1 MCLSAWIISHLR
13 YFGIHFDRMLTY
25 RKHVETTALTCKK
38 GLSVLAT
45 MTEKGIEQRRLFLL
59 YQSVVI
65 SVTDY
70 GPGLTAMAQKNL
82 LKLDRVQNE
91 AMWLILGTTKDTP
104 TETMRFMLDLAP
116 TNANETESGAGQS
129 ILQCYRNSPWSTY
142 ELAMED
148 KKGCRLGRGQSWMGQ
163 TQDSVLQSFQ
173 LTEPKQ
179 T

>member
-25 RKHVETTALTCKK
+25 RKHVETNTTDVQERSVSPSEYDWKGHWTTPPLPALSKCGDQCHWLRTRPHSN
-38 GLSVLAT
+38 G
-45 MTEKGIEQRRLFLL
+45 
-59 YQSVVI
+59 
-65 SVTDY
+65 TDKS
-70 GPGLTAMAQKNL
+70 A
-82 LKLDRVQNE
+82 E
-91 AMWLILGTTKDTP
+91 AGHSAERGNASHTGNHQGYTHWDHEVHARP
-104 TETMRFMLDLAP
+104 P

-129 ILQCYRNSPWSTY
+129 ILQCYRNSPWPTY